1 MRNNKVLLVCLIGL
15 AMLLVG
21 CGSDVHKVI
30 IEPSAERVDMDEE
43 LILTAIGFDEEGRM
57 MALDTRAYWLLS
69 DEHMGDIKAVSRDQA
84 VFIPIREGS
93 VTIYVKVGKAT
104 GNLTVDVGQK
114 IIAVRA
120 DKYIDTNSKISKLND
135 SAYPAIV
142 QTNQEGSW
150 IAWEIELPRKSFY
163 TPVILYAC
171 DKSVTRELVI
181 EPEEPLSVDDQS
193 GLIQQITFPAS
204 GGMGKVKDEW
214 QTMVLEPVFLDAGH
228 YRIYLQNSNGSAG
241 NLSLAWIALV
251 YPIELTEDDYLITT
265 VNKLV
270 GF

>member
-57 MALDTRAYWLLS
+57 MALDTRAYWSLS

-171 DKSVTRELVI
+171 DKEKGTNNNKHLHDNTVVSHSRALYLVQLQFLRHAA
-181 EPEEPLSVDDQS
+181 LSHQRGDRR
-193 GLIQQITFPAS
+193 GPRR
-204 GGMGKVKDEW
+204 
-214 QTMVLEPVFLDAGH
+214 H
-228 YRIYLQNSNGSAG
+228 
-241 NLSLAWIALV
+241 
-251 YPIELTEDDYLITT
+251 
-265 VNKLV
+265 
-270 GF
+270 